1 MFGPEIFRLPV
12 SLSVYNL
19 FIKIKSTR
27 QNNADNSRFPG
38 FWRFRKY
45 CSSDFC
51 ENGLDGTAVKN
62 YSRTKAV
69 LIGPDNSGREN
80 RQFCPEICKNH
91 KFVDERIKKRMQM
104 TRIELWFRPSEASM
118 LSITPRGHLSNSK
131 IEYNFWRKI
140 CSRKGLRKTKEYFI
154 GFPTYMKIFII

>member
-1 MFGPEIFRLPV
+1 MFWPEIFRLPV

-62 YSRTKAV
+62 YPRTEAV
-69 LIGPDNSGREN
+69 LIGPGNSGREN
-80 RQFCPEICKNH
+80 RQFCSEICKNH
-91 KFVDERIKKRMQM
+91 KFVDEKIKKIR
-104 TRIELWFRPSEASM
+104 TRRASKTGRAIQRHQCYPLHHGGSYKIVQLRITSSEKMCKKIQSPLPFRK
-118 LSITPRGHLSNSK
+118 LSDFENLVAK
-131 IEYNFWRKI
+131 
-140 CSRKGLRKTKEYFI
+140 
-154 GFPTYMKIFII
+154 